1 MAITATNAPK
11 MGDFNT
17 PIHGKQS
24 NQTQEAY
31 TAPKILRIKQI
42 KAQTGLPN
50 STVYYH
56 IQQGLFTRPIKLGE
70 RMSGWLESEVNA
82 IMAARIAGKS
92 EAEIKTLVQ
101 SLENDR
107 VANWG

>member
-1 MAITATNAPK
+1 MAQQIK
-11 MGDFNT
+11 
-17 PIHGKQS
+17 
-24 NQTQEAY
+24 EAL
-31 TAPKILRIKQI
+31 KILRIKQI

-56 IQQGLFTRPIKLGE
+56 ISEGLFPRPIKLGD

>member
-1 MAITATNAPK
+1 MAQQIK
-11 MGDFNT
+11 
-17 PIHGKQS
+17 
-24 NQTQEAY
+24 EAL
-31 TAPKILRIKQI
+31 KILRVKQI

-56 IQQGLFTRPIKLGE
+56 ISEGLFPRPIKLGE

-101 SLENDR
+101 SLENSR

>member
-1 MAITATNAPK
+1 MRNNIAQQIK
-11 MGDFNT
+11 
-17 PIHGKQS
+17 
-24 NQTQEAY
+24 EAL
-31 TAPKILRIKQI
+31 KILRIKQI

-92 EAEIKTLVQ
+92 ETEIKALVQ

-107 VANWG
+107 VANRG

>member
-1 MAITATNAPK
+1 MILR
-11 MGDFNT
+11 
-17 PIHGKQS
+17 
-24 NQTQEAY
+24 NQDT
-31 TAPKILRIKQI
+31 PKILRIKQI

-56 IQQGLFTRPIKLGE
+56 IQQGLFIRPIKLGE

-92 EAEIKTLVQ
+92 ETEIKARVNRLV
-101 SLENDR
+101 LR
-107 VANWG
+107 VICLSAPLPIQ

>member
-1 MAITATNAPK
+1 MAQQNK
-11 MGDFNT
+11 
-17 PIHGKQS
+17 
-24 NQTQEAY
+24 EAL
-31 TAPKILRIKQI
+31 KILRIKQI

-70 RMSGWLESEVNA
+70 RMSGWLESEVTA

>member
-1 MAITATNAPK
+1 MAQQIK
-11 MGDFNT
+11 
-17 PIHGKQS
+17 
-24 NQTQEAY
+24 EAL
-31 TAPKILRIKQI
+31 KILRIKQI

-50 STVYYH
+50 SPVYYH
-56 IQQGLFTRPIKLGE
+56 ISEGLVPRPIKLGE

-92 EAEIKTLVQ
+92 ETEIKTLVQ